1 VYGDV
6 CGMCGGD
13 VWVGMCIYVCVWGG
27 GAGGEEGSLGGTQ
40 EHNTMTDL
48 HTE

>member
-1 VYGDV
+1 MYGDV

-13 VWVGMCIYVCVWGG
+13 MWVGMCTYVCEGG
-27 GAGGEEGSLGGTQ
+27 GGDHTQ
-40 EHNTMTDL
+40 EHNIMTDL